1 MTDSLDQALSERFAL
16 QHDEL
21 PMPDFADVLRL
32 ATRLSSSESRPNAE
46 PGVRKLGLRSW
57 RRRSVVLVAVA
68 ALAAVGAAS
77 AVAYHYLGPSP
88 GFTAGLSSL
97 NKLPPVPW
105 PSSVPKGGLADEA
118 ASTGLTPTQA
128 EQRMRLAQS
137 GLSLGHGAV
146 GDIDLYAFP
155 GNSGSACLFVTAPLS
170 GGICLPT
177 SNVSNPAQDGVAWAA
192 WGGDGPRTPTGPLGV
207 FGLVADNV
215 SGVEADISGTTHS
228 IPILNNSFYADF
240 DRITNQDSIKL
251 IVRFDD
257 GTARTLSAP
266 NPYADNGP
274 TKILPYT
281 PTQIPNPATH
291 P

>member
-1 MTDSLDQALSERFAL
+1 MTDSLDQAISERFAL

-21 PMPDFADVLRL
+21 PRPDFADVLRR
-32 ATRLSSSESRPNAE
+32 ATQISPRSEPRSYAQHCLR
-46 PGVRKLGLRSW
+46 GLSW

-68 ALAAVGAAS
+68 VLAAVGAAS

-97 NKLPPVPW
+97 NELPPVPW
-105 PSSVPKGGLADEA
+105 PSSVPMGGLADEA

-177 SNVSNPAQDGVAWAA
+177 SNVSNSAQDGVAWAA

-215 SGVEADISGTTHS
+215 SGVEADISGTTRS